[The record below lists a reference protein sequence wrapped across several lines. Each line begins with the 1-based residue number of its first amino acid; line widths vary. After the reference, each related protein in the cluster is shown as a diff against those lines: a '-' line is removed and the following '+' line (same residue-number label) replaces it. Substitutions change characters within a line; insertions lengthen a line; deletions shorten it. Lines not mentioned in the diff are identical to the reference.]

1 MNPSLQSLGELAV
14 LAAIRT
20 FPNFF
25 LQRELEVEAHRET
38 KVSEPMATAEG
49 EGLKAPDPFLRE
61 EGLPMNE
68 RPKKRDLSSELARER
83 TREGAD
89 RTLMAWIR
97 TALSL
102 IGFGFAIAS
111 FRDILLEGG
120 LIRNPHKE
128 FNGALVFGLS
138 FVSLG
143 VLGLLAA
150 TLQHWNILQ
159 HLKQDDFS
167 YNGFRPLV
175 FIMAILLMCI
185 GALAFVAILR

>member
-1 MNPSLQSLGELAV
+1 MPTIEQPHLASLA
-14 LAAIRT
+14 
-20 FPNFF
+20 N
-25 LQRELEVEAHRET
+25 
-38 KVSEPMATAEG
+38 
-49 EGLKAPDPFLRE
+49 
-61 EGLPMNE
+61 
-68 RPKKRDLSSELARER
+68 ELARER
-83 TREGAD
+83 SREAAD
-89 RTLMAWIR
+89 RTLMAWVR

-111 FRDILLEGG
+111 FREILLEGG

-159 HLKQDDFS
+159 HLKREDFT
-167 YNGFRPLV
+167 YTGFRPLV
-175 FIMAILLMCI
+175 LVMAILLMLI
-185 GALAFVAILR
+185 GLFAFLAVMLRWDY

>member
-1 MNPSLQSLGELAV
+1 MPGQPHPKSITNELAKE
-14 LAAIRT
+14 RS
-20 FPNFF
+20 
-25 LQRELEVEAHRET
+25 REA
-38 KVSEPMATAEG
+38 
-49 EGLKAPDPFLRE
+49 
-61 EGLPMNE
+61 
-68 RPKKRDLSSELARER
+68 
-83 TREGAD
+83 AD
-89 RTLMAWIR
+89 RTLMAWVR

-143 VLGLLAA
+143 VLGLLGA
-150 TLQHWNILQ
+150 TIQHWNILQ

-167 YNGFRPLV
+167 YTGFRPLAFV
-175 FIMAILLMCI
+175 TAILLILI
-185 GALAFVAILR
+185 GLFAFIAVLLHWDY

>member
-1 MNPSLQSLGELAV
+1 MHEQL
-14 LAAIRT
+14 
-20 FPNFF
+20 
-25 LQRELEVEAHRET
+25 H
-38 KVSEPMATAEG
+38 
-49 EGLKAPDPFLRE
+49 
-61 EGLPMNE
+61 
-68 RPKKRDLSSELARER
+68 PKSITNELARER
-83 TREGAD
+83 SREAAD

-97 TALSL
+97 TSLSL

-111 FRDILLEGG
+111 FREILLEGG

-159 HLKQDDFS
+159 HLKREDFT
-167 YNGFRPLV
+167 YTGFRPLV
-175 FIMAILLMCI
+175 LVMAILLMLI
-185 GALAFVAILR
+185 GLFAFLAVMLRWDY